1 VTRPAPLGVQK
12 FVWNTKTNKN
22 NAWINKEVDN
32 SDVMVQVV
40 SAATGLLTPSIW
52 ES

>member
-32 SDVMVQVV
+32 SDVMVPVV